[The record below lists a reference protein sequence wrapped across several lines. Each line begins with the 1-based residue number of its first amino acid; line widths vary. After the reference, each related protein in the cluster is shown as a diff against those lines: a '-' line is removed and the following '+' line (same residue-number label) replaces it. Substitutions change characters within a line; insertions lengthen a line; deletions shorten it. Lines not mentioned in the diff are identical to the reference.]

1 VASVI
6 PLFSVS
12 MDPAVGGFVNETL
25 LSGFVAQGPKVEQF
39 ETALE
44 PYMGRRPIT
53 VNSGTSALTLA
64 LRLAGV
70 RRKDKVITT
79 PMTCSATNLAILA
92 AGGEPVWADIDPR
105 TGLIDPQ
112 SVADRIDDYGHEV
125 KAIMAVDW
133 GGQPAD
139 YGRIFSAAVNL
150 DVPIIEDAAH
160 AFGAEYMG
168 HRIGSVADYTCFSFQ
183 AIKHLTT
190 GDGGALTT
198 NRKDEKRART
208 LRWFGIDREASTTG
222 FRGEVDIEE
231 WGYKFHMNDIA
242 ATIGLANLVL
252 VDGVLMRHR
261 SHALTYDAFLDER
274 FARTAPTYDH
284 VGSWWI
290 YTVLL
295 PTRQL
300 RDEFVVWMNEQG
312 VQVSQVHWRN
322 DTLSVFK
329 PYHRDDLPGVDSF
342 SDRMICLPAHQRI
355 NTTDVIDAANRFWK
369 R

>member
-1 VASVI
+1 VAQVI
-6 PLFSVS
+6 PLFKVS
-12 MDPAVGGFVNETL
+12 MSDTAELHVGRTL
-25 LSGFVAQGPKVEQF
+25 DSGFVAQGKRVEEF
-39 ETALE
+39 EEALI
-44 PYMGRRPIT
+44 PWMGRKPIT

-70 RRKDKVITT
+70 RGGKVVST

-92 AGGEPVWADIDPR
+92 SGAEPVWADIDPR

-112 SVADRIDDYGHEV
+112 SVTDRLGDYGLRI

-139 YGRIFSAAVNL
+139 YSELREAIFPNNI
-150 DVPIIEDAAH
+150 PIIEDAAH
-160 AFGAEYMG
+160 AFGSSYKNT
-168 HRIGSVADYTCFSFQ
+168 RTGSVADYTCFSFQ

-198 NRKDEKRART
+198 RMGDEKRART
-208 LRWFGIDREASTTG
+208 LRWFGIDREAETKE

-242 ATIGLANLVL
+242 ATIGLANLTIM
-252 VDGVLMRHR
+252 DGIMAKHR
-261 SHALTYDAFLDER
+261 AHADIYDEHLDSR
-274 FARTAPTYDH
+274 FVRTKPTYNH
-284 VGSWWI
+284 NGSWWI
-290 YTVLL
+290 YTILL
-295 PTRQL
+295 PNQQL
-300 RDEFVVWMNEQG
+300 RDEFRVWMGEQG

-329 PYHRDDLPGVDSF
+329 PYHWDNLPGVEDF
-342 SDRMICLPAHQRI
+342 SSRMICLPVHYETNVI
-355 NTTDVIDAANRFWK
+355 EVIDAANRFWH

>member
-1 VASVI
+1 
-6 PLFSVS
+6 
-12 MDPAVGGFVNETL
+12 MDPAIGGDVNETL

-39 ETALE
+39 EAALE
-44 PYMGRRPIT
+44 PWMGRKPVT

-70 RRKDKVITT
+70 GRGDKVVTT
-79 PMTCSATNLAILA
+79 PMTCSATNLPILSLGA
-92 AGGEPVWADIDPR
+92 EPVWADIDPR
-105 TGLIDPQ
+105 TGLIDPR

-125 KAIMAVDW
+125 KAVMAVDW

-139 YGRIFSAAVNL
+139 YGKIFGAVFNL
-150 DVPIIEDAAH
+150 DIPVIEDAAH

-168 HRIGSVADYTCFSFQ
+168 DLVGSIADYTCFSFQ

-198 NRKDEKRART
+198 SRRDEKRART
-208 LRWFGIDREASTTG
+208 LRWFGIDREASNSG
-222 FRGEVDIEE
+222 FRGEVDIKE

-242 ATIGLANLVL
+242 ATIGLANLAL
-252 VDGVLMRHR
+252 IDKVLMSHR
-261 SHALTYDAFLDER
+261 SHALMYDAFLDKR
-274 FARTAPTYDH
+274 FTRTQPEYDH

-290 YTVLL
+290 YTILL
-295 PTRQL
+295 PDRQH
-300 RDEFVVWMNEQG
+300 RDEFKAWMDSQG

-329 PYHRDDLPGVDSF
+329 TYRRDDLPGVDSF
-342 SDRMICLPAHQRI
+342 SERMICLPAHQRV
-355 NTTDVIDAANRFWK
+355 NTIDVINAANRFWD